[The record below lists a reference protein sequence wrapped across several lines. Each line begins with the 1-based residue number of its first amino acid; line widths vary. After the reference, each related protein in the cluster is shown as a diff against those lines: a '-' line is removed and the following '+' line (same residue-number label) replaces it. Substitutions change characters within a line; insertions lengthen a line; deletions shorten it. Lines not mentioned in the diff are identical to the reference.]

1 MRERQTKTARRYH
14 YTTIR
19 MSKHLKT
26 VKITKFWQTYRE
38 TGSSVH
44 CYWEYTATLENSLAL
59 SCKNKYTLTMQPSNY
74 TLGHVHQRNENRFT
88 QKTCTQMCT
97 VALFVTARS

>member
-1 MRERQTKTARRYH
+1 
-14 YTTIR
+14 

-38 TGSSVH
+38 SGSFVH

-74 TLGHVHQRNENRFT
+74 TLGHVHQRNENLGSHRKPVYKCA
-88 QKTCTQMCT
+88 Q
-97 VALFVTARS
+97 